1 MGGKTMYFGD
11 IGPSSK
17 IMTSYFERNGARHCK
32 EDENPAEWM
41 LEITGSGSEQDW
53 PSVWNDSPEREV
65 VKAELAVKKAEL
77 SKLAT
82 HFTGSSDM
90 DALRPFAAPFVTQL
104 SVVLK
109 RVFQQ
114 YWRTPSYLYSKVALC
129 LFSVSI
135 FFSSFSLSTRL

>member
-17 IMTSYFERNGARHCK
+17 VMTSYFERNGARPCG

-53 PSVWNDSPEREV
+53 PSIWNDSPEREA
-65 VKAELAVKKAEL
+65 VKAELAMKKADL
-77 SKLAT
+77 SQFAIPV
-82 HFTGSSDM
+82 TGSSDA
-90 DALRPFAAPFVTQL
+90 DALCPFAAPFITQL

-135 FFSSFSLSTRL
+135 FSSFSFSIGL

>member
-17 IMTSYFERNGARHCK
+17 VMTSYFERNGARPCG

-53 PSVWNDSPEREV
+53 PSIWNDSPEREA
-65 VKAELAVKKAEL
+65 VKAELAMKKADL
-77 SKLAT
+77 SQFAIPV
-82 HFTGSSDM
+82 TGSSDA
-90 DALRPFAAPFVTQL
+90 DALHPFAASFITQL

-135 FFSSFSLSTRL
+135 FSSFSFSIGL

>member
-17 IMTSYFERNGARHCK
+17 IMTSYFERNGARPCG
-32 EDENPAEWM
+32 EGENPAEWM
-41 LEITGSGSEQDW
+41 LEITGSVSEQDW
-53 PSVWNDSPEREV
+53 PSIWNESPEREA
-65 VKAELAVKKAEL
+65 VKAELAIKKVEL
-77 SKLAT
+77 SQAIPV
-82 HFTGSSDM
+82 TGSSDV

-104 SVVLK
+104 SVVLR

-114 YWRTPSYLYSKVALC
+114 YWRTPFYLYSKVALC

-135 FFSSFSLSTRL
+135 FSSFPFSIGL

>member
-1 MGGKTMYFGD
+1 MYFGD

-17 IMTSYFERNGARHCK
+17 IMTSYFERNGARPCG

-53 PSVWNDSPEREV
+53 PSIWNDSPEREA
-65 VKAELAVKKAEL
+65 VKAELAMKKTEL
-77 SKLAT
+77 SQFAIPV
-82 HFTGSSDM
+82 TGSSDV

-135 FFSSFSLSTRL
+135 FSSLSSLSIVL

>member
-17 IMTSYFERNGARHCK
+17 IMTSYFERNGARPCG
-32 EDENPAEWM
+32 EGENPAEWM
-41 LEITGSGSEQDW
+41 LEITGSVSEQDW
-53 PSVWNDSPEREV
+53 PSIWNESPEREA
-65 VKAELAVKKAEL
+65 VKAELAIKKVEL
-77 SKLAT
+77 SQAIPV
-82 HFTGSSDM
+82 TGSSDV

-104 SVVLK
+104 SVVLR

-135 FFSSFSLSTRL
+135 FSSFPFSIGL

>member
-11 IGPSSK
+11 IGTSSK
-17 IMTSYFERNGARHCK
+17 IMTNYFERNGARPCG

-41 LEITGSGSEQDW
+41 LEITGSASEDW
-53 PSVWNDSPEREV
+53 PSVWNNSPEREA
-65 VKAELAVKKAEL
+65 VKAELAMKKAEL
-77 SKLAT
+77 SQFAIPV
-82 HFTGSSDM
+82 TGSSDA
-90 DALRPFAAPFVTQL
+90 DALRPFAAPFTTQL

-135 FFSSFSLSTRL
+135 LSSSFSLSIGL